1 MTEGNNTAAEQVAL
15 DVSGVDEL
23 ISRFAALSE
32 THGAEGVTRLGYT
45 PLEREAHQ
53 VFATF
58 MSHLGLSVHSDAAG
72 NTIAELPGDGRP
84 DGIGTG
90 SHLDSVPHGGRFD
103 GIVGVVAAMLCA
115 QTLAADGY
123 RPRHPLRFVA
133 FANEEGAR
141 FGQACNG
148 SRLAAGTTD
157 AEALGELRDRD
168 GISVLEAMRSVGL
181 DPDRLDEAR
190 WRREDWDSFVEM
202 HIEQGSVLADGADD
216 IGLVDTI
223 SGSTRLRLTVHGVAS
238 HSGGTPMLA
247 RHDALVS
254 ASAIVLAANDL
265 ALDAEHFGTRITIGR
280 IIASPN
286 SMTTIPG
293 EVTLDV
299 DIRDVDTDR
308 QRQTA
313 LTLIARAKETAALH
327 DTSLDAH
334 LIADTAPTLLSR
346 RIIELASRETD
357 RLGMVHR
364 VLASGASHDTQ
375 QISRVCET
383 GMLFVPSLHHGVS
396 HSPDEFSRAE
406 DIARGVQALTGLL
419 KALDMTDEQPA
430 S

>member
-1 MTEGNNTAAEQVAL
+1 MTEQNLQAADAAERTVAW
-15 DVSGVDEL
+15 VDDL
-23 ISRFAALSE
+23 IDRFASLSE
-32 THGAEGVTRLGYT
+32 THGSDGVTRLGYT
-45 PLEREAHQ
+45 PLERRAHQ

-58 MSHLGLSVHSDAAG
+58 MSDLGLSVHSDTAG
-72 NTIAELPGDGRP
+72 NTIAELAGDGRC

-115 QTLAADGY
+115 QTLTSSGY
-123 RPRHPLRFVA
+123 QPRHPLRFVV

-168 GISVLEAMRSVGL
+168 GISVLEAMHSVGL
-181 DPDRLDEAR
+181 DPERLNDAR
-190 WRREDWDSFVEM
+190 WRREDWDSFVEV

-216 IGLVDTI
+216 IGIVDTI

-254 ASAIVLAANDL
+254 ASAIVLAANAL
-265 ALDAEHFGTRITIGR
+265 ARDPEHFGTRITIGR
-280 IIASPN
+280 IVASPN

-313 LTLIARAKETAALH
+313 LALIAKAKELALLH
-327 DTSLDAH
+327 ETSLDAH
-334 LIADTAPTLLSR
+334 LIADTAPTLLSHR
-346 RIIELASRETD
+346 LVELASHETD

-364 VLASGASHDTQ
+364 VLPSGASHDTQ
-375 QISRVCET
+375 QISHVCET
-383 GMLFVPSLHHGVS
+383 GMLFVPSRHGGVS
-396 HSPDEFSRAE
+396 HSPDEFSRTD
-406 DIARGVQALTGLL
+406 DIARGVQVLTGLV
-419 KALDMTDEQPA
+419 KALDLTDRQPR